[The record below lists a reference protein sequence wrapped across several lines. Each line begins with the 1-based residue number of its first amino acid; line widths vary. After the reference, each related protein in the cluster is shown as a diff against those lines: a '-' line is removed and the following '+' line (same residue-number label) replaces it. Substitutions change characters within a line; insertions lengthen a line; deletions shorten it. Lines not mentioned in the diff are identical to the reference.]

1 LTVAASLTACVLWA
15 LPPHALWPTL
25 VVCGAGA
32 ALLWAGSAGQPVR
45 QRFGVANQVTLLR
58 AALVALLCGALGVS
72 IDPSLHRALTAIA
85 ALAALLDAVDGW
97 LARRHATESAF
108 GARFDME
115 TDALFILVLSL
126 LVWQQGQAGPWVLVC
141 GLLRY
146 AFVAA
151 AWVWPALNSPLPFS
165 LRRKRIAAL
174 QMILLVAAFS
184 PLFGLPTSAAL
195 AALAVLT
202 LVVSFFI
209 DLLWLV
215 RARRRF
221 AGLHLPPAFL
231 G

>member
-1 LTVAASLTACVLWA
+1 MAASLAARLQWA
-15 LPPHALWPTL
+15 LPLHGLLLTL
-25 VVCGAGA
+25 AICGAGA
-32 ALLWAGSAGQPVR
+32 AVIWAGSAGHLAR

-72 IDPSLHRALTAIA
+72 IDPSLHGVLTVIA
-85 ALAALLDAVDGW
+85 AVAAALDAVDGW
-97 LARRHATESAF
+97 LARRHATESPF

-126 LVWQQGQAGPWVLVC
+126 LVWQLGKAGPWVLVC

-151 AWVWPALNSPLPFS
+151 AWAWPALNRPLPFS

-184 PLFGLPTSAAL
+184 PLFGLPASLAM

-202 LVVSFFI
+202 LVTSFLI

-215 RARRRF
+215 RT
-221 AGLHLPPAFL
+221 
-231 G
+231 